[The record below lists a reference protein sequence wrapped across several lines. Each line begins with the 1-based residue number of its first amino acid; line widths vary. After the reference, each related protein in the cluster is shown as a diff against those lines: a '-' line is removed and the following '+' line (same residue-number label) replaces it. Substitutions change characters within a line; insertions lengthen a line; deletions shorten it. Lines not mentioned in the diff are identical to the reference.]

1 MTYWPFGRQWPGGKT
16 ISLLKREMGFT
27 RAEFLQLLPAA
38 LHGYPYTQTSDAIQV
53 MLGTQRLVIT
63 LGPEQVRRI
72 ALLALP
78 YVPVEFDA
86 GGVDAAAFEVFL
98 RQFDL
103 YYRKGGG

>member
-1 MTYWPFGRQWPGGKT
+1 MS

-27 RAEFLQLLPAA
+27 RVEFMRILPAA
-38 LHGYPYTQTSDAIQV
+38 LHDYPFRVADDRIEV
-53 MLGTQRLVIT
+53 EVDGKPVVIT
-63 LGPEQVRRI
+63 LGEEQVRRI

-78 YVPVEFDA
+78 YIPVEFDHA
-86 GGVDAAAFEVFL
+86 QVDEAAFKTFL